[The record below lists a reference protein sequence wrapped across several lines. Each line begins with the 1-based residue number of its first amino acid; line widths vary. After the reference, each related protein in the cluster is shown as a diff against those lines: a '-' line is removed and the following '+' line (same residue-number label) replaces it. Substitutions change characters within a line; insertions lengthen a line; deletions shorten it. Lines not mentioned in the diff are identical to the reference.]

1 MIPSE
6 TSLRI
11 GSLVEMFGDFAE
23 VLGGTGGYFLDSDLD
38 MDHDLAR
45 SVVVP
50 VLVVNGL
57 ANSVGDHLDAWVTK
71 SHDGH
76 TGVFADF
83 TLFRPVV
90 ESLAAIIWILG
101 AAESKDRIS
110 RTIQFVNIELRK
122 GKRLVSDLQKAGG
135 PDQPMQ
141 NIFNELEDSLLQAC
155 ENVGLEHSTCMPERP
170 LDPSK
175 LTKKAAQ
182 YVPGPTLDT
191 YKFWALCSA
200 HAHSQMF
207 TVLSKANVHRHNRPD
222 GNLYNLYELF
232 DFVAKL
238 LGIAVGLLEK
248 RGSNLGEVSATA
260 RTGRTR

>member
-1 MIPSE
+1 MTASE
-6 TSLRI
+6 SSPRI
-11 GSLVEMFGDFAE
+11 SSLVETFGEFAE
-23 VLGGTGGYFLDSDLD
+23 VLGGTGSWFLDSDLD
-38 MDHDLAR
+38 MDHDLAQ
-45 SVVVP
+45 SLVVP

-122 GKRLVSDLQKAGG
+122 GQHLVRDLQKAGS

-141 NIFNELEDSLLQAC
+141 NIFKELEDSLLQAC
-155 ENVGLEHSTCMPERP
+155 ENVGLDHTKCMPERP

-207 TVLSKANVHRHNRPD
+207 TVLTKANAHRHNRSD

-232 DFVAKL
+232 DFVVKL
-238 LGIAVGLLEK
+238 LGIAVGLLER
-248 RGSNLGEVSATA
+248 RGSKLGEINAPA
-260 RTGRTR
+260 EQLPA